1 MAEAQKLKIPVI
13 AITDTNADPDQI
25 EYLIPGNDD
34 AIRAVRLLT
43 GMIADAAVQG
53 IMENQAY
60 RADEAFA
67 AEAQWPTSRV
77 SSTPIS
83 SWPPR
88 SKRRST
94 KLPPKSPPNPDP
106 KSKQVRR
113 WISRRAPN
121 PRMREE

>member
-43 GMIADAAVQG
+43 GMIADASLQG

-67 AEAQWPTSRV
+67 SEAKMADEPGVIDAELFASPAV
-77 SSTPIS
+77 EEAVVEAAAEVTP
-83 SWPPR
+83 
-88 SKRRST
+88 
-94 KLPPKSPPNPDP
+94 
-106 KSKQVRR
+106 
-113 WISRRAPN
+113 
-121 PRMREE
+121 